1 MKIVNIIY
9 IINKIEYKTHMIK
22 KKKNSHDHL
31 NRHRK
36 GSKLTKDKKI
46 LSDIRNDTRMF
57 PLTFLLIISLKILSR
72 VIWQESKIRDFVILK
87 ITIMSKFMYSL
98 SIISTKIAPNIFAEL
113 VKLVLKFIEKYK

>member
-9 IINKIEYKTHMIK
+9 IINKIEYKTHII

-57 PLTFLLIISLKILSR
+57 PLTFLLIISLKISSR
-72 VIWQESKIRDFVILK
+72 VIWQESKIKDFLILK

>member
-9 IINKIEYKTHMIK
+9 IINKIEYKTHII

-36 GSKLTKDKKI
+36 VSKLTKDKKI

-57 PLTFLLIISLKILSR
+57 PLTFLLIISLKISSR
-72 VIWQESKIRDFVILK
+72 VIWQESKIKDFLILK